1 MVDTGFYVPVEKRD
15 RLATVYGSQEGDGLQ
30 VVDAP
35 STSRF
40 ARPVAFLSGGGGLV
54 STASDYLRF
63 AQMLL
68 NGGELDGVRLLGRK
82 TVALMTDNHLP
93 PDLHP
98 FDAGGY
104 GFGLGVRVRTSV
116 ARAGTLGSVGEYGW
130 SGAADTEFW
139 IDPAEDLI
147 GMYLG
152 QCMPSQLYPARR
164 QFKVLVYQALVE

>member
-1 MVDTGFYVPVEKRD
+1 V
-15 RLATVYGSQEGDGLQ
+15 
-30 VVDAP
+30 
-35 STSRF
+35 
-40 ARPVAFLSGGGGLV
+40 
-54 STASDYLRF
+54 RF

-82 TVALMTDNHLP
+82 TVELMTANHLS
-93 PDLHP
+93 LEQHP

-147 GMYLG
+147 GMYLA
-152 QCMPSQLYPARR
+152 QCMPSQIYPVRR
-164 QFKVLVYQALVE
+164 QFKVLAYQALVD